1 MSELTTKGGNDVAV
15 EVKRMFGDEDGV
27 QIGDA
32 DIVRW
37 INAAQTSIVAVN
49 PVLQRTILRDVIS
62 GQQDYVFPADRI
74 QYIQS
79 LSYKGRPLDSYS
91 YPEAQEYIKSAD
103 PESVTK
109 GEPLIWYQW
118 AQTLTLFPIPDTDVT
133 DGLRMDYVAIPE
145 NLTAI
150 SDPLSLPD
158 RYFESIVAY
167 VLQKAH
173 QMEDNFDG
181 AGYVRQQFTEQLA
194 QLSEQENRVSLR
206 QYPSITVRTEDL

>member
-1 MSELTTKGGNDVAV
+1 MAELTTKSGNDVAV
-15 EVKRMFGDEDGV
+15 EVKRIFGDEDGV
-27 QIGDA
+27 QIGDG
-32 DIVRW
+32 DIIRW
-37 INAAQTSIVAVN
+37 INAGQTSIVAVN
-49 PVLQRTILRDVIS
+49 PILQKTLLRDTVA
-62 GQQDYVFPADRI
+62 GQADYTYPAERI

-79 LSYKGRPLDSYS
+79 RSFKGRPLDAYS

-103 PESVTK
+103 PEQTTK

-118 AQTLTLFPIPDTDVT
+118 AQTLTLFPVPDVSEADS
-133 DGLRMDYVAIPE
+133 LRMDYVAIPE
-145 NLTAI
+145 ELAML

-158 RYFESIVAY
+158 RYFEALVAY

-194 QLSEQENRVSLR
+194 ALSEQENRVSLR
-206 QYPSITVRTEDL
+206 AYPTITVRQEDM